1 MSEERPEDARVY
13 DRLVG
18 VDAEGHLPPVVSAQL
33 KGDPGKPG
41 PAGVSVESV
50 ERAGDDAEARA
61 VFRLSDESTHEVA
74 LPRGPQGA
82 KGVGEMPM
90 DGLAPAIAN
99 AVFQATGVR
108 MTDLPITPEKLLRA
122 LSAKDTK

>member
-1 MSEERPEDARVY
+1 MLDGLKPELDYHALNAMLNLYDADGRIRFDADRMQTYIIPTMLDVPEY
-13 DRLVG
+13 DI
-18 VDAEGHLPPVVSAQL
+18 HF
-33 KGDPGKPG
+33 
-41 PAGVSVESV
+41 VEFPY
-50 ERAGDDAEARA
+50 EFAA
-61 VFRLSDESTHEVA
+61 
-74 LPRGPQGA
+74 PGA